1 MALHVRLC
9 EASDWEYG
17 QEGPGLESG
26 PTRWGS
32 GKRRETEGTQ
42 SRFHPF
48 GPRLSISKGGGSGRP
63 RERHT
68 PGGRRTQESCIG
80 PRQPGP
86 RGARA
91 AGTRGATLRLRRAAA
106 GRAGRR
112 RPAAIG
118 ARRSPSANGRRGRV
132 GAGRKPHL
140 KLCDASRLPLPLRR
154 RSVSLPDPTVAAR
167 YPRGRCSGARG
178 CGRGPGRPTR
188 RRARRTGVRAAPAW
202 GSAERARVALGLD
215 RGVGSASAA
224 GITGPGSRAGV
235 RRIPGT
241 REGEGAA
248 AEAVMWHLRPPERTQ
263 PARARPS
270 APPGPRAPS
279 ARGLCTL
286 APRPSCVPA
295 FPGRRH
301 VGSAHRGHP
310 GLPGA

>member
-1 MALHVRLC
+1 MAKR
-9 EASDWEYG
+9 G
-17 QEGPGLESG
+17 QGWSPAPRGGGPANAARPKGPSRGFIPSGLVFPSA
-26 PTRWGS
+26 
-32 GKRRETEGTQ
+32 
-42 SRFHPF
+42 
-48 GPRLSISKGGGSGRP
+48 KGGGSGRP

-68 PGGRRTQESCIG
+68 PGGRQTQESCIG

-154 RSVSLPDPTVAAR
+154 RSVSLPHPTVAAR

-178 CGRGPGRPTR
+178 RGRGPGRPTR

-202 GSAERARVALGLD
+202 GSAERAGVALGLD
-215 RGVGSASAA
+215 RGVSSASAA

-301 VGSAHRGHP
+301 AGSAHRGHP